1 MGRVKSLMAESGIE
15 RIKGV
20 IRTDIGWYLLQW
32 AGGELSAAPTPVRGG
47 SCMDVID
54 SRPEDALL
62 SWLAE
67 VEAAQWVP
75 PEEGTLDALALQNAG
90 GKIRIFSR
98 EELASLPGQIED
110 VSQWIPGRQGE
121 AVSLTSLLSQGKW
134 SEDSTFLVA
143 AHDGMV
149 TEAVRVAEAGEAL
162 LVHSL
167 EGEALPA
174 EMGGPFRILI
184 PPGEGK
190 SACANVKKVARI
202 LIQD

>member
-1 MGRVKSLMAESGIE
+1 
-15 RIKGV
+15 
-20 IRTDIGWYLLQW
+20 
-32 AGGELSAAPTPVRGG
+32 
-47 SCMDVID
+47 MDVID

-67 VEAAQWVP
+67 VEVAQWVP
-75 PEEGTLDALALQNAG
+75 PEEGALDALALQDAG
-90 GKIRIFSR
+90 GKPRVFSR

-121 AVSLTSLLSQGKW
+121 AVSLTSLLNQGSW

-149 TEAVRVAEAGEAL
+149 TEAVRVAAAGEAL